1 MANPPCHE
9 LMLQQR
15 CALGWMGEA
24 KASFAGGRSGAV
36 RIGVIR
42 SCLCLEAGLG
52 LVLVAL
58 FSG

>member
-1 MANPPCHE
+1 
-9 LMLQQR
+9 MLW
-15 CALGWMGEA
+15 GWMGEA

-42 SCLCLEAGLG
+42 SCPCLEAGLG
-52 LVLVAL
+52 PVLVAL